1 MKTYKIP
8 VVWSMIGNV
17 EVQAKSL
24 SEAVN
29 KAYDAPLPD
38 DGSYIEGSFEVDEA
52 GIVDVVEDE
61 RFILKTNRIRLY
73 GIHNHI

>member
-8 VVWSMIGNV
+8 VVWQMYGYV
-17 EVQAKSL
+17 EVEAESM

-38 DGSYIEGSFEVDEA
+38 NGEYLETSFEVDEA
-52 GIVDVVEDE
+52 GIVDVVE
-61 RFILKTNRIRLY
+61 
-73 GIHNHI
+73 